1 VRLSL
6 SLSTRNPSQISST
19 PARLANPQSP
29 RALGTL
35 LRQRRTGGLAILEI
49 LAILGAS
56 RSDALPS
63 EMKGVHPE

>member
-1 VRLSL
+1 MAHATAAAVLVVENFVREAKSQ
-6 SLSTRNPSQISST
+6 PQISWT
-19 PARLANPQSP
+19 PLVRP
-29 RALGTL
+29 ALLGRSKL
-35 LRQRRTGGLAILEI
+35 LAILEI